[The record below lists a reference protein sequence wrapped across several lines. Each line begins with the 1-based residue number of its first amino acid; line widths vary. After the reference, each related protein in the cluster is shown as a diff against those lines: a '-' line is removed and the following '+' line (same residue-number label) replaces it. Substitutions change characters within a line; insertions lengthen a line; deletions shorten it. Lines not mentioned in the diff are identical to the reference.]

1 MATKNEAD
9 DTDKKIARLEAR
21 VSDLEQQL
29 RDEKARRAQA
39 EAKYEGYSTAVK
51 DLGRRDGDGGERSGY
66 GMPPFHPMMWSM
78 FRRPY

>member
-1 MATKNEAD
+1 MATKNETD

-39 EAKYEGYSTAVK
+39 EAKYEGYSAAVK
-51 DLGRRDGDGGERSGY
+51 DLGRRDGDGGERGGY
-66 GMPPFHPMMWSM
+66 GMFPFHPMM